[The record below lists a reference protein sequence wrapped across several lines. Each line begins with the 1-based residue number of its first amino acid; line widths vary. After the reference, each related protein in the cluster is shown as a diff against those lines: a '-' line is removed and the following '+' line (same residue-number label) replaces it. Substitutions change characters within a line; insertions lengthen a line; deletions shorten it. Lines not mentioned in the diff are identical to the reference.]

1 MAKDKVGKTL
11 SALSKVDKEIAQ
23 FVNRKTFIANKEA
36 SFKEEL
42 QQVDTRLDELTI
54 MLNDAQSVHS
64 VEEQKLKEEEDKIV
78 ERRKQ
83 LTTIGGAKS
92 AKLVERELDIA
103 TRVLES
109 LEKTAT
115 DAFEILD
122 NVKAQMADISDR
134 KSSISQS
141 LEELTT
147 ETTPELVEIDK
158 NVTKLSKQ
166 RDTLLKKLE
175 PRLQSLYLRVNERYP
190 GEAVAK
196 ADEGSCKSCYR
207 FLPQQ
212 RYNQIMAGNLLIQ
225 CPGCNRILVYGLD
238 S

>member
-1 MAKDKVGKTL
+1 VAKDKVGKTL
-11 SALSKVDKEIAQ
+11 SSLSEVDKQIAQ
-23 FVNRKTFIANKEA
+23 FVNRKTNIANQE
-36 SFKEEL
+36 SSYKEEME
-42 QQVDTRLDELTI
+42 QVDVRLDELTL
-54 MLNDAQSVHS
+54 MLKDSSAKHS
-64 VEEQKLKEEEDKIV
+64 EEEQKLKEEEEKII

-103 TRVLES
+103 TRMLEE
-109 LEKTAT
+109 LEKAAT
-115 DAFEILD
+115 DAFEELD

-134 KSSISQS
+134 KSSLVQS
-141 LEELTT
+141 LEDLTS
-147 ETTPELVEIDK
+147 ETGPELEEIEK

-175 PRLQSLYLRVNERYP
+175 PRLQSLYSRVNERYP

-196 ADEGSCKSCYR
+196 AEDGSCKSCFR

-225 CPGCNRILVYGLD
+225 CPGCNRIMVYGLD
-238 S
+238 

>member
-11 SALSKVDKEIAQ
+11 SSLSEVDKQIAQ
-23 FVNRKTFIANKEA
+23 FVNRRTNIANQE
-36 SFKEEL
+36 SSIKEEMT
-42 QQVDTRLDELTI
+42 QVDSRLDELTI
-54 MLNDAQSVHS
+54 LLKDAEEKHS
-64 VEEQKLKEEEDKIV
+64 AEESRLKEEEEKII

-103 TRVLES
+103 TRTLEE
-109 LEKTAT
+109 LEKAAT
-115 DAFEILD
+115 EAFEELD

-134 KSSISQS
+134 KSSLVQG

-147 ETTPELVEIDK
+147 ETGPELEEIQK
-158 NVTKLSKQ
+158 NVTKLTKQ
-166 RDTLLKKLE
+166 RDTQLKKLE
-175 PRLQSLYLRVNERYP
+175 PRLQGLYSRVNERYP

-196 ADEGSCKSCYR
+196 AAEGSCQSCYR

-225 CPGCNRILVYGLD
+225 CPGCSRILVYGLD
-238 S
+238 

>member
-11 SALSKVDKEIAQ
+11 SSLSEVDKQIAQ
-23 FVNRKTFIANKEA
+23 FVNRRTNIANQE
-36 SFKEEL
+36 SSYKEEMI
-42 QQVDTRLDELTI
+42 QVDSRLDELTI
-54 MLNDAQSVHS
+54 LLEEAQTKHS
-64 VEEQKLKEEEDKIV
+64 AEELRLKEEEEKII

-103 TRVLES
+103 TRTLEE

-115 DAFEILD
+115 AAFEELD
-122 NVKAQMADISDR
+122 NVKAQMADIADR
-134 KSSISQS
+134 KSALVQS

-147 ETTPELVEIDK
+147 ETGPELEEIGK

-166 RDTLLKKLE
+166 RDTQLKKLE
-175 PRLQSLYLRVNERYP
+175 PRLQGLYSRVNERYP

-196 ADEGSCKSCYR
+196 AAEGSCQSCYR

-225 CPGCNRILVYGLD
+225 CPGCSRILVYGLD
-238 S
+238 

>member
-11 SALSKVDKEIAQ
+11 SSLSEVDKQIAQ
-23 FVNRKTFIANKEA
+23 FVNRRTNIANQE
-36 SFKEEL
+36 SSIKEEMI
-42 QQVDTRLDELTI
+42 QVDSRLDELTV
-54 MLNDAQSVHS
+54 LLKDAEEKHS
-64 VEEQKLKEEEDKIV
+64 AEESRLKEEEEKII

-103 TRVLES
+103 TRTLEE
-109 LEKTAT
+109 LEKAAT
-115 DAFEILD
+115 EAFEELD

-134 KSSISQS
+134 KSSLVQG

-147 ETTPELVEIDK
+147 ETGPELEEIQK
-158 NVTKLSKQ
+158 NVTKLTKQ
-166 RDTLLKKLE
+166 RDTQLKKLE
-175 PRLQSLYLRVNERYP
+175 PRLQGLYSRVNERYP

-196 ADEGSCKSCYR
+196 AAEGSCQSCYR

-225 CPGCNRILVYGLD
+225 CPGCSRILVYGLD
-238 S
+238 